1 MMPIRYPNW
10 DKVSLEK
17 VRDYTSY
24 ERYIEQLSNSK
35 VIGEVKYSELIY
47 KIYEI
52 EINNNAEHDVLIF
65 GGVHGDEPSGVQS
78 SADFAE
84 NYDSFNFS
92 KLYNYK
98 IVPIVNPW
106 GFEHNVR
113 YNAKGIDINRDF
125 ADLNFESQEAE
136 IIIKEYGKLNP
147 IIVIDNHESNYNNDN
162 FFFVYNNESASKLKT
177 FVDQNRQYKYTTDL
191 KAFPAKTIDGINEI
205 DSGLL
210 GITQLSDRWTLSNY
224 FLKKTLN
231 VVVIESGTVGVE
243 FNVRNK
249 FHLDSMS
256 YIIENF

>member
-1 MMPIRYPNW
+1 MLFR
-10 DKVSLEK
+10 S
-17 VRDYTSY
+17 
-24 ERYIEQLSNSK
+24 
-35 VIGEVKYSELIY
+35 
-47 KIYEI
+47 
-52 EINNNAEHDVLIF
+52 
-65 GGVHGDEPSGVQS
+65 
-78 SADFAE
+78 
-84 NYDSFNFS
+84 
-92 KLYNYK
+92 
-98 IVPIVNPW
+98 
-106 GFEHNVR
+106 
-113 YNAKGIDINRDF
+113 
-125 ADLNFESQEAE
+125 
-136 IIIKEYGKLNP
+136 
-147 IIVIDNHESNYNNDN
+147 IVIDNHESNYNNDN